1 MEFGANVSFISDIQV
16 RFLSCVICLTVLP
29 MFLAVLSSHHRPQRQ
44 FCLMPLT
51 LEPRGFLA
59 QERARGEEAGEQSK
73 AYIEVSDALFLWR
86 KVDPTKLPS
95 ARPRAPQPTGASQ
108 VFLQL
113 LINHC
118 RPFT

>member
-86 KVDPTKLPS
+86 KVDPTKPPPPAPEPPS
-95 ARPRAPQPTGASQ
+95 QPGRAKFSYNC
-108 VFLQL
+108 L
-113 LINHC
+113 
-118 RPFT
+118 